1 MKTII
6 RKEYH
11 IIETYT
17 TISVINDEQLNE
29 IYEGE
34 GDNRTIDIL
43 VDNSERYAV
52 IADEYDIDDVPFEM
66 PLSKKLGYI
75 DFIFDVKDIDDFTA
89 DVPANSSIIDYNF
102 YNNLENLK
110 INNEE
115 FIDSNKKT
123 FMWDYSK
130 IPVYDVKSYIRN
142 NKINKII

>member
-17 TISVINDEQLNE
+17 KVDVINDEQLNE
-29 IYEGE
+29 IYEG
-34 GDNRTIDIL
+34 DDRIIDTLI
-43 VDNSERYAV
+43 DNSERYAV
-52 IADEYDIDDVPFEM
+52 IADEYDINDVPFEM

-75 DFIFDVKDIDDFTA
+75 DFIFDEKDIDDFTA
-89 DVPANSSIIDYNF
+89 DVPASSSIIDYNF

-130 IPVYDVKSYIRN
+130 IPLYDVKSYIRN